1 MACVI
6 LCNATIL
13 IFRSKFKKGA
23 EGSVQDH
30 LVVIQCDSGH
40 LYSDLIACAHNRM
53 FDLLAR
59 GDKEQTT
66 HVLFIIHLPRQL
78 TCSLVGFQGDPW
90 ISCHIDDLMP
100 SDADSA
106 VELDQVLGE
115 TLISDLFMGNL
126 LLNEKKETC
135 EEETSMSSSYENQYD
150 HSNSAGIDS
159 NESSSEVQFNGI
171 EDTSVSEDDKDNGEQ
186 CQQSEMW
193 EDSSESLDSK
203 VPPSTS
209 QGPSVHPTRKP
220 FYRNLYKC
228 IQPAASKLKDI
239 TMKRSTERVNILVG
253 LIPKDIGP
261 VGELLPAHFVASAK
275 SVRHC
280 QLYQK

>member
-1 MACVI
+1 MHD
-6 LCNATIL
+6 
-13 IFRSKFKKGA
+13 R
-23 EGSVQDH
+23 

-40 LYSDLIACAHNRM
+40 LYSDLIACARYRM
-53 FDLLAR
+53 FDLMAR
-59 GDKEQTT
+59 GDEEQTT

-100 SDADSA
+100 SEADSA
-106 VELDQVLGE
+106 IELDGVLGE

-126 LLNEKKETC
+126 PLNEKNRTC
-135 EEETSMSSSYENQYD
+135 EVTSVSSSYENKYD
-150 HSNSAGIDS
+150 HSNGAGIDS
-159 NESSSEVQFNGI
+159 NESPSEVQFNDV
-171 EDTSVSEDDKDNGEQ
+171 EDTSVSEDYKENGEQ

-193 EDSSESLDSK
+193 EERSESLDSK
-203 VPPSTS
+203 VPSMS
-209 QGPSVHPTRKP
+209 QGSSVRPTRKP

-253 LIPKDIGP
+253 LISKDIDQ
-261 VGELLPAHFVASAK
+261 VGELLPNYDFLASKMSETLSALMK
-275 SVRHC
+275 IDKLEHVRIHYSSTTYC
-280 QLYQK
+280 CVI